1 MKYQS
6 RTLLPTKSCFYLNVI
21 FHDRIDY
28 AKFYVISGKNKQ
40 ENLVGIDSA
49 TSSGVLKIL
58 NSIAN
63 EQNVNSNNTGETKSM
78 FNVLNEYE
86 SIFMVLVK

>member
-6 RTLLPTKSCFYLNVI
+6 RTLLPTKGCFYLNVI
-21 FHDRIDY
+21 FHNRIDY

-58 NSIAN
+58 NSITN
-63 EQNVNSNNTGETKSM
+63 EQNVNSDNTRETKSM
-78 FNVLNEYE
+78 SNVLNEYE

>member
-6 RTLLPTKSCFYLNVI
+6 RTLLPTKGCFYLNVI
-21 FHDRIDY
+21 FHNRIDY

-40 ENLVGIDSA
+40 NLVGIDSA

-58 NSIAN
+58 NSITN
-63 EQNVNSNNTGETKSM
+63 EQNVNSDNTRETKSM
-78 FNVLNEYE
+78 SNVLNEYE